1 MLVASLPYY
10 LNTFA
15 FTAYGKLDVSLLEFM
30 GNTRE
35 VGWYGAASA
44 AAGLTLLVT
53 PLIGWVLSP
62 MFARAASRS
71 LAELD
76 EQIRRS
82 LELIMSVAIPAALLI
97 SLGADFWIQVIF
109 GSAFAPAASALRV
122 LALMFV
128 LTYVAMIYANALVM
142 LERPWILTSISIA
155 GLVVNV
161 TLNLFLIRYSMD
173 RFGLGGGGTGCA
185 LAMLGTEIFV
195 TGSMVAFLGRR
206 AFDRRGTIAI
216 AKSLAACAVVW
227 VIHRSL
233 ASIGPLR
240 LIVDVAVYLLL
251 VLSTGAL
258 RLRDMVSLARD
269 ALRRRA

>member
-1 MLVASLPYY
+1 
-10 LNTFA
+10 
-15 FTAYGKLDVSLLEFM
+15 
-30 GNTRE
+30 
-35 VGWYGAASA
+35 
-44 AAGLTLLVT
+44 
-53 PLIGWVLSP
+53 
-62 MFARAASRS
+62 
-71 LAELD
+71 
-76 EQIRRS
+76 
-82 LELIMSVAIPAALLI
+82 
-97 SLGADFWIQVIF
+97 
-109 GSAFAPAASALRV
+109 LRV

-161 TLNLFLIRYSMD
+161 TLNLLLIRYSMD

-240 LIVDVAVYLLL
+240 LIVDGAVYLLL
-251 VLSTGAL
+251 VLATGAL